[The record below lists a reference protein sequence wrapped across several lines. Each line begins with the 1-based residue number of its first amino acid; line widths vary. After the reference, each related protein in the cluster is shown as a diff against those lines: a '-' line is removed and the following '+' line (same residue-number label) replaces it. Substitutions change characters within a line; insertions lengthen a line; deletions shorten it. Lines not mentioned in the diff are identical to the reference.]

1 MSLRKSILF
10 LFAIIQTTYVFSQ
23 RQPTPQQMM
32 ARLNTATEDDKFDA
46 AQQLMEQK
54 QWMHA
59 LLIWKNMLEKNPEQ
73 ANYNYLAGVCQINLN
88 LGKKDALPY
97 LEKALK
103 NISKAYDPFDFME
116 DRAPLETYFHLGK
129 AYHLNYQFD
138 KAIEYYTKFKT
149 DGPKKHYL
157 ITTGEVDHQIN
168 ISNNAKEY
176 IANTKENDYRIY
188 NIGGVI
194 NSEFSDFSPVVSLGE
209 DILFFTSR
217 RMRKDS
223 LNADYLVPDDGKL
236 YEDIYF
242 SIKGTNDSWSDP
254 HLVNIS
260 KEDENE
266 ATISVSADGTRLFV
280 YHDDEGDGNIY
291 ETFLEDTAFSE
302 LNSIKEI
309 NTTAWETHCTMTP
322 DGNTIYFVSDRDGGM
337 GGRDIY
343 RITKLPNGKWSD
355 PMNVGAPINSKYDE
369 EAPFIHAD
377 GVSLYFSS
385 NNDKS
390 MGGFDIYVSQLNEEN
405 KFIEPVN
412 MGHPLNT
419 VDDDVFFILNAS
431 GKRGYYSSAI
441 EGGFGEKDIYVVEFN
456 VVYVEPVAV
465 LKGFIHPK
473 KGEPLPDNILIYVT
487 DLTEGDD
494 PKEYRP
500 NSLTNSYVLDLKPC
514 HEYQIDYQ
522 RDGETFHEFTTQV
535 PCEAGIGN
543 INHEIY
549 IDPIY
554 LDPDQAVVVEEKS
567 KQWHIISKGK
577 LPTGDLNVKMMD
589 ANGNEFFNDP
599 VRDGYF
605 KYRELP
611 DGKTPLFMLT
621 AGDKPLCDEL
631 EIELV
636 DENNKVVG
644 KTIRDERC
652 RYIYD
657 KVIVP
662 IDTPLVDTPLV
673 DTPIIAIHAEPTS
686 YEQYYT
692 YNKKDIKKADKAFQ
706 KFINEVELLIK
717 ANGKVDMVFESS
729 ASKVPTTTYKT
740 NENLTLKRAEDAK
753 TRVFEALKAKK
764 VDTSKVN
771 IVAYSTLVQGPEYN
785 DDWKTNKETYEKYQY
800 IKINAK

>member
-1 MSLRKSILF
+1 MTIKHSLLFIVFFITASLGFTQARK
-10 LFAIIQTTYVFSQ
+10 
-23 RQPTPQQMM
+23 PTPQQLVDRMN
-32 ARLNTATEDDKFDA
+32 AASDDDKFDA
-46 AQQLMEQK
+46 AQQLMEAK
-54 QWMHA
+54 QYMHA
-59 LLIWKNMLEKNPEQ
+59 LFIWKNMLEKDPEN

-88 LGKKDALPY
+88 LGKKEALPY
-97 LEKALK
+97 LEKAMK
-103 NISKAYDPFDFME
+103 NVSKSYDPFDFME
-116 DRAPLETYFHLGK
+116 NRAPLETYFYIGK
-129 AYHLNYQFD
+129 AFHLNYQFD
-138 KAIEYYTKFKT
+138 KAIEHYNKFKT
-149 DGPKKHYL
+149 DGPKKHFL
-157 ITTGEVDHQIN
+157 ITNGEVDHQIN

-176 IANTKENDYRIY
+176 IANTREKDYKIY

-217 RMRKDS
+217 RIRKDS
-223 LNADYLVPDDGKL
+223 TNADYLVPDDGKL
-236 YEDIYF
+236 YEDIYY
-242 SIKGTNDSWSDP
+242 SIKNGENWGEP
-254 HLVNIS
+254 KLVNIS

-280 YHDDEGDGNIY
+280 YHDDEGDGNVY
-291 ETFLEDTAFSE
+291 ETTWEDTAFSD
-302 LNSIKEI
+302 LSSIPEI

-322 DGNTIYFVSDRDGGM
+322 DGNTIYFVSDREGGM

-343 RITKLPNGKWSD
+343 RITKLPNGKWSL

-369 EAPFIHAD
+369 DAPFIHAD

-390 MGGFDIYVSQLNEEN
+390 MGGFDIYLSQLNDEN
-405 KFIEPVN
+405 KFSEPVS

-441 EGGFGEKDIYVVEFN
+441 EGGFGEKDIYVVEME

-465 LKGFIHPK
+465 LKGFIYPK
-473 KGEPLPDNILIYVT
+473 KGEPFPDNILIFVT

-494 PKEYRP
+494 PIENRP
-500 NSLTNSYVLDLKPC
+500 NSLTQSYILALKPC
-514 HEYQIDYQ
+514 HEYHIDYQ
-522 RDGETFHEFTTQV
+522 RDGETFYEYNTQV

-543 INHEIY
+543 INHEIF

-554 LDPDQAVVVEEKS
+554 LDPDQIAVVEEKS
-567 KQWHIISKGK
+567 KQWHIKTTGK
-577 LPTGDLNVKMMD
+577 LPAEGVTVSMIDE
-589 ANGNEFFNDP
+589 NGIEFFNDP

-611 DGKTPLFMLT
+611 DGKVPLFMLSVN
-621 AGDKPLCDEL
+621 DKPLCDEL
-631 EIELV
+631 EVELL
-636 DENNKVVG
+636 DENNNVVG

-652 RYIYD
+652 RYKYEKD
-657 KVIVP
+657 PVIVS
-662 IDTPLVDTPLV
+662 TET
-673 DTPIIAIHAEPTS
+673 AEPCS
-686 YEQYYT
+686 YEQFYI
-692 YNKKDIKKADKAFQ
+692 YNKKGIKNTDKVFNKFIDDLAKLIKVNGKAD
-706 KFINEVELLIK
+706 V
-717 ANGKVDMVFESS
+717 VFESS

-753 TRVFEALKAKK
+753 KRVMDALKAKG

>member
-1 MSLRKSILF
+1 MLLKKSLLIL
-10 LFAIIQTTYVFSQ
+10 LVLIQASTVFSQ
-23 RQPTPQQMM
+23 RKPTPQQLVDRM
-32 ARLNTATEDDKFDA
+32 NTAIDDDKFDA

-59 LLIWKNMLEKNPEQ
+59 LYIWKNMLEKNQEQ
-73 ANYNYLAGVCQINLN
+73 ANYNYLAGVCQLNLN

-103 NISKAYDPFDFME
+103 NISKAYDPFDYLE
-116 DRAPLETYFHLGK
+116 DRAPMELYFHLGK
-129 AYHLNYQFD
+129 AYHYNYQFD
-138 KAIEYYTKFKT
+138 KAIEYYNKFKNE
-149 DGPKKHYL
+149 GPKKHFL

-176 IANTKENDYRIY
+176 IANTKENDYKIY

-223 LNADYLVPDDGKL
+223 LNADFLVPDDGKL

-242 SIKGTNDSWSDP
+242 SLKDANGNWSDP
-254 HLVNIS
+254 HLVSIS

-280 YHDDEGDGNIY
+280 YHDDAGDGNIY
-291 ETFLEDTAFSE
+291 ETVLEDTVFSE
-302 LNSIKEI
+302 LTSIPEI
-309 NTTAWETHCTMTP
+309 NTVAWETHTTLTP
-322 DGNTIYFVSDRDGGM
+322 DGNTMYFVSDREGGL

-355 PMNVGAPINSKYDE
+355 PLNVGAPINSKYDE
-369 EAPFIHAD
+369 DAPFIHAD
-377 GVSLYFSS
+377 GISLYYSS

-390 MGGFDIYVSQLNEEN
+390 MGGFDIYLSQLNEEN
-405 KFIEPVN
+405 KFGEPVN
-412 MGHPLNT
+412 VGYPLNT

-441 EGGFGEKDIYVVEFN
+441 DGGFGEKDIYVVEFD
-456 VVYVEPVAV
+456 VIYVEPVAV

-473 KGEPLPDNILIYVT
+473 KGEPLPDNILIFVT

-514 HEYQIDYQ
+514 HEYHIDYQ

-554 LDPDQAVVVEEKS
+554 LDPNQVAIVEEKS
-567 KQWHIISKGK
+567 KQWHIKTNGK
-577 LPTGDLNVKMMD
+577 LPSGDITVKMVD
-589 ANGNEFFNDP
+589 ENGKEYFNDP

-611 DGKTPLFMLT
+611 DGRVPLFMLNV
-621 AGDKPLCDEL
+621 GDKPLCDEL
-631 EIELV
+631 EIELL
-636 DENNKVVG
+636 DENNNVVG

-652 RYIYD
+652 RYLYEKD
-657 KVIVP
+657 
-662 IDTPLVDTPLV
+662 
-673 DTPIIAIHAEPTS
+673 PIIATIDAKPTS
-686 YEQYYT
+686 FEQFYT
-692 YNKKDIKKADKAFQ
+692 YNKKDIKKADKIFK
-706 KFINEVELLIK
+706 KFIDEVELLIK
-717 ANGKVDMVFESS
+717 TNGKVDMVFESS

-753 TRVFEALKAKK
+753 NRVFEALKAKK

-771 IVAYSTLVQGPEYN
+771 ITAYSTLVQGPEYN

-800 IKINAK
+800 IKIHAK

>member
-1 MSLRKSILF
+1 MLVRKSLLF
-10 LFAIIQTTYVFSQ
+10 LFLLIQATTAFTQ
-23 RQPTPQQMM
+23 RKPTPQQLSDRMN
-32 ARLNTATEDDKFDA
+32 AASDDDKFDA

-59 LLIWKNMLEKNPEQ
+59 LYVWKNLLAKNPEQ
-73 ANYNYLAGVCQINLN
+73 ANYNYLAGVCQLNVNLA
-88 LGKKDALPY
+88 KKDALPY

-103 NISKAYDPFDFME
+103 DVSKAYDPFDYLE
-116 DRAPLETYFHLGK
+116 NRAPYEAYFHIGK

-138 KAIEYYTKFKT
+138 KAIEYYNKFKT
-149 DGPKKHYL
+149 EGPKKHFL
-157 ITTGEVDHQIN
+157 ITSGEVDHQIN

-176 IANTKENDYRIY
+176 IANTKENDYKIY

-223 LNADYLVPDDGKL
+223 SNAEYLVPDDGKL

-242 SIKGTNDSWSDP
+242 SLKDINTGNWSEP
-254 HLVNIS
+254 HLVSIS
-260 KEDENE
+260 KDDENE

-280 YHDDEGDGNIY
+280 YHDDAGDGNIY
-291 ETFLEDTAFSE
+291 ETVLEDTVFSE
-302 LNSIKEI
+302 LTSIKEM
-309 NTTAWETHCTMTP
+309 NTTAWETHCTLTP
-322 DGNTIYFVSDRDGGM
+322 DGNTIYFVSDREGGL

-343 RITKLPNGKWSD
+343 RITKLPNGKWSS

-369 EAPFIHAD
+369 DAPFIHAD
-377 GVSLYFSS
+377 GVSLYYSS

-390 MGGFDIYVSQLNEEN
+390 MGGFDIYLSQLNDEN
-405 KFIEPVN
+405 KFGDPVN
-412 MGHPLNT
+412 VGYPLNT

-441 EGGFGEKDIYVVEFN
+441 EGGFGEKDIYVVEFD
-456 VVYVEPVAV
+456 VIYVEPVAV

-473 KGEPLPDNILIYVT
+473 KGEPFPDNILIFVT

-500 NSLTNSYVLDLKPC
+500 NSLTQSYVLDLKPC
-514 HEYQIDYQ
+514 HEYRIDYQ

-554 LDPDQAVVVEEKS
+554 LDPDQIAAVEEKS
-567 KQWHIISKGK
+567 KQWHIKTTGK
-577 LPTGDLNVKMMD
+577 LPEGNLTVSLQDE
-589 ANGNEFFNDP
+589 NGNEYFNDP

-611 DGKTPLFMLT
+611 DGKTPLFKLFVD
-621 AGDKPLCDEL
+621 DKPLCDEL

-636 DENNKVVG
+636 DENNNVVG
-644 KTIRDERC
+644 KTIRDEKC
-652 RYIYD
+652 RYTYQKD
-657 KVIVP
+657 
-662 IDTPLVDTPLV
+662 PLLV
-673 DTPIIAIHAEPTS
+673 NLNANPTS
-686 YEQYYT
+686 FEQYYT
-692 YNKKDIKKADKAFQ
+692 YNKKDIKKADKAFK
-706 KFINEVELLIK
+706 KFIDEVELLIK

-729 ASKVPTTTYKT
+729 ASKVPTTTFKT

-753 TRVFEALKAKK
+753 KRVFEALKAKK
-764 VDTSKVN
+764 IDTSKVN

-785 DDWKTNKETYEKYQY
+785 DDWKTNKTTYEKYQY